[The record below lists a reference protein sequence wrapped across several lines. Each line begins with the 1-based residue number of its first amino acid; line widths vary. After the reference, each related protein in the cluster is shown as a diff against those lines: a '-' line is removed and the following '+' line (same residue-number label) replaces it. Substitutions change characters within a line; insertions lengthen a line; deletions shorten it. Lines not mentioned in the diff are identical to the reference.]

1 MLIYGFK
8 QDKKT
13 KEIRLVKPVRRHKD
27 FYPSPPEHTHTLK
40 CEGAGKTED
49 VEREMLCFKVSWAT
63 SIWNK
68 VHHLDKKWGE
78 EKSQNDFWC

>member
-27 FYPSPPEHTHTLK
+27 FYPSPPEHTHTLQ
-40 CEGAGKTED
+40 CGGAGEAQD
-49 VEREMLCFKVSWAT
+49 VEGGAMF
-63 SIWNK
+63 
-68 VHHLDKKWGE
+68 
-78 EKSQNDFWC
+78 